1 MNFCIV
7 DETGLSADEL
17 KTLSLGATD
26 HILSYVNAWKFPT
39 TSLRVGVL
47 SALDIPIYIT
57 TRNRRT
63 NAAGFHCVENG
74 KPAIYVL
81 PNTAF
86 NRYGTWRKA
95 LIQRLTGKVIL
106 PEYKRE
112 GTLSVLCHEVAEVL
126 GDPLVKTVSTPD
138 KNGHQWLV
146 EIADPVVGFPYMK
159 VINGH
164 NCVFPDIAFPSFY
177 DVNGLAPYSI
187 AKSPKAPFTIP
198 DPTKGYAYWKDK
210 LGALFKVS

>member
-7 DETGLSADEL
+7 NESGLVPDEI
-17 KTLSLGATD
+17 KTLVLGATD
-26 HILSYVNAWKFPT
+26 HALRYAPAWKFDVVTVTTGTPT
-39 TSLRVGVL
+39 TT
-47 SALDIPIYIT
+47 DIPCYIT
-57 TRNRRT
+57 TRARKTGANGYH
-63 NAAGFHCVENG
+63 NFEGG

-81 PNTAF
+81 PNTAY
-86 NRYGTWRKA
+86 NRFGTWRKA
-95 LIQRLTGKVIL
+95 LIMKFTGKLIL

-112 GTLSVLCHEVAEVL
+112 GTLTVLCHEIAEVL
-126 GDPLVKTVSTPD
+126 GDPLIKTLSTED

-164 NCVFPDIAFPSFY
+164 NCIFPDIAFPSFY

-187 AKSPKAPFTIP
+187 ANSPKAPFTIP
-198 DPTKGYAYWKDK
+198 DPTKGYAYWKNK
-210 LGALFKVS
+210 LGQLFKVA